1 MKGAIKIMKKRKM
14 LLIPLGFILLI
25 IAFIIYGFI
34 NSNMNLTDES
44 TSSEQSQGTNDES
57 DIALNDNSESS
68 IQDVLDQNNE
78 ELFKMIDTRKT
89 VIFAIYGIDDKYTEE
104 GRSDIIMVIKYDP
117 TLKKMVIISI
127 PRDLRMDVSGYG
139 TAKINAAFA
148 YGGSKLADQ
157 VIEELLGIKLDFSIK
172 LNFDTFSKIIDS
184 VGGVSI
190 NAKKDFYNDDNLVIK
205 QGNQFLNGK
214 NALFYVRFRSDSD
227 VDYGRI
233 GRQQEVVISLM
244 EYLKSTSLK
253 EKIKFVGTYYNNGIE
268 TDAKVSKITDYI
280 KMSNVDENIT
290 YENYR
295 LQTYS
300 EVIDGLWYE
309 LYNQEDLD
317 TIKNL
322 FSNKEAMNLE
332 NWK

>member
-1 MKGAIKIMKKRKM
+1 MMKNRKR
-14 LLIPLGFILLI
+14 LLIPLTCILLI
-25 IAFIIYGFI
+25 VAFTIYGFI
-34 NSNMNLTDES
+34 NSNMNLTNGS
-44 TSSEQSQGTNDES
+44 TSSEQSQGANEGS
-57 DIALNDNSESS
+57 DITLNDNSESS
-68 IQDVLDQNNE
+68 IKDVLDQNNE

-89 VIFAIYGIDDKYTEE
+89 VTFAIYGIDDKYTEE

-117 TLKKMVIISI
+117 SLKKMVIASI
-127 PRDLRMDVSGYG
+127 PRDLRIDIPGYG
-139 TAKINAAFA
+139 IGKINAAFA
-148 YGGSKLADQ
+148 YGGSELADQ

-184 VGGVSI
+184 VGGVRI
-190 NAKKDFYNDDNLVIK
+190 NAKKDFYNGDNLVIK
-205 QGNQFLNGK
+205 EGNQVLNGK

-253 EKIKFVGTYYNNGIE
+253 EKIKLVGTYYNNGIE
-268 TDAKVSKITDYI
+268 TDAKLAKITDYI
-280 KMSNVDENIT
+280 KMSNADENIT

-322 FSNKEAMNLE
+322 FSNKEEMNLE

>member
-1 MKGAIKIMKKRKM
+1 MKKRKM
-14 LLIPLGFILLI
+14 LLIPLAFILLI
-25 IAFIIYGFI
+25 VGFIIYGFI
-34 NSNMNLTDES
+34 NSNMNLTNGS
-44 TSSEQSQGTNDES
+44 TSSEQFQGSDEGS
-57 DIALNDNSESS
+57 DVTLNENSESS

-89 VIFAIYGIDDKYTEE
+89 VVFAIYGIDDKYTEE

-117 TLKKMVIISI
+117 SLKKMVIVSI
-127 PRDLRMDVSGYG
+127 PRDLRIDIPGYG
-139 TAKINAAFA
+139 IAKINAAFA
-148 YGGSKLADQ
+148 YGGSELADQ
-157 VIEELLGIKLDFSIK
+157 VIEELLGIKLDFSIR

-184 VGGVSI
+184 VGGVTI
-190 NAKKDFYNDDNLVIK
+190 NAKKDFYYGDKLVIK
-205 QGNQFLNGK
+205 EGNQVLNGRK
-214 NALFYVRFRSDSD
+214 ALYYVRFRSDSD

-253 EKIKFVGTYYNNGIE
+253 EKLKLVGTYYNNGIT
-268 TDAKVSKITDYI
+268 TDAKVAKITDYI
-280 KMSNVDENIT
+280 KMSNEDENII

-317 TIKNL
+317 MIKSL
-322 FSNKEAMNLE
+322 FINKEEMNLE